1 MRLPHLF
8 LPLLTLLATVSH
20 AQNAEPWRLVESTDQ
35 FRLQFSQLARLET
48 LDGQFRSGRL
58 GSSDQLLV
66 VRSIAAGEVRRGT
79 AALVFELLD
88 SRQTLAD
95 EGSPLSSGI
104 VNTANVQQLYANLRF
119 SDLVQQGSTL
129 DVKIGRQTFDLGSR
143 RLIARSAYNTAPVSF
158 NGVHSALSLDGGQ
171 RWQAFA
177 LRPVQSL
184 PGDLGSLLDNRTER
198 DRDNHAIRL
207 FGALVEVPDLIAGV
221 RSEFS
226 VVRVI
231 EKDTRALQGTDRR
244 ITTLGT
250 RLYRPASAQQL
261 DFDVEA
267 MLQHGAS
274 RGSAAVSDVRDLD
287 HRAKFLHA
295 EVGYSFAAP
304 WSPRL
309 QLQFDQASG
318 DEDPF
323 DGSNERF
330 DTLYGD
336 RRFDFGP
343 TSTFGTFARSNIMS
357 AGYRVTATPRTG
369 VRLMLA
375 HRDFRLA
382 EAKDVWVGSG
392 LRDRGGNSGKR
403 LGQQLEARLQWD
415 VLPGNL
421 TLESGF
427 AWVDWSDFAER
438 VGGAK
443 MASQTHYFYLQSQ
456 LTF

>member
-1 MRLPHLF
+1 MRLTTLC
-8 LPLLTLLATVSH
+8 LLLLMPIATVSH

-66 VRSIAAGEVRRGT
+66 VRSIAAGEVRHGT

-119 SDLVQQGSTL
+119 SDLVQEGSTL
-129 DVKIGRQTFDLGSR
+129 DVKIGRQTFDLASR

-158 NGVHSALSLDGGQ
+158 NGVHSALTLDGGQ

-184 PGDLGSLLDNRTER
+184 PGDLDSLLDNRTDR

-207 FGALVEVPDLIAGV
+207 FGALVEMPDLIAGL

-226 VVRVI
+226 AVRFI
-231 EKDTRALQGTDRR
+231 EKDKRALQGTDRR
-244 ITTLGT
+244 LTTLGT

-267 MLQHGAS
+267 MLQNGTS
-274 RGSAAVSDVRDLD
+274 RGSAVVSDVRDLD
-287 HRAKFLHA
+287 HRATFLHA

-323 DGSNERF
+323 DGRNERF

-392 LRDRGGNSGKR
+392 LRDRAGNSGKR

-427 AWVDWSDFAER
+427 AWVDWSGFAER